1 VNAPQVGRQ
10 PLPRVMNYS
19 FGIQR
24 DIGFNTV
31 LDAAYVGSLGR
42 NLLYV
47 RNINAIPMYSR
58 FDPANLDRT
67 TNSPLPDNFFR
78 PYLGMSTINVRGFG
92 ATLNYHS
99 LQVTANRRMSRGL
112 QFGASYTFSKALGVG
127 AGDFDGVSP
136 YFSMRQR
143 NYGLLSYDATHV
155 LTINYTWN
163 LPNPAPHIKPVSLIL
178 GNWVV
183 SGITSFQ
190 SGFPFTPGF
199 STTDAVDLTGSNEG
213 ARITVLGDPRLPKS
227 ERTFYRNFKTEMFA
241 RTPVRDFG
249 NAGIGLLRAPASTTG
264 ISRSPSGCPWQASSA
279 TSSSGLSSTT
289 PGITRSSRAL
299 TAAHASTRR
308 VSRSTPTSALTMA
321 PAIRAASSSRCGS
334 CSEGGCGAPSE
345 ACKPAPGGVVSF
357 VRERPGPA

>member
-1 VNAPQVGRQ
+1 
-10 PLPRVMNYS
+10 
-19 FGIQR
+19 
-24 DIGFNTV
+24 
-31 LDAAYVGSLGR
+31 
-42 NLLYV
+42 
-47 RNINAIPMYSR
+47 
-58 FDPANLDRT
+58 
-67 TNSPLPDNFFR
+67 
-78 PYLGMSTINVRGFG
+78 MSTINVRGFG

-136 YFSMRQR
+136 YFSMRRR

-249 NAGIGLLRAPASTTG
+249 NAGIGLLRG
-264 ISRSPSGCPWQASSA
+264 
-279 TSSSGLSSTT
+279 
-289 PGITRSSRAL
+289 PGINNWDIAVSKRVPVAGEQRYFQFRAEFYNAWNHTQFSSIDSGARFNPQGQQINANFG
-299 TAAHASTRR
+299 AYNGARDPRR
-308 VSRSTPTSALTMA
+308 IQLSLRFM
-321 PAIRAASSSRCGS
+321 
-334 CSEGGCGAPSE
+334 
-345 ACKPAPGGVVSF
+345 F
-357 VRERPGPA
+357 